1 MGSFWGGAILND
13 QPLSGLVVLDF
24 GQVYNG
30 PYCGFLLAQA
40 GARVIKVESL
50 RGETLRG
57 KGKSTASY
65 PFAILNSNKECIAI
79 NIKTAEGQ
87 TLIKKL
93 AKVVDVVLENFAPG
107 TMDKHGIGAEVLR
120 KENPRLIYASSTGY
134 GEIGPY
140 RDFLGMDITLQ
151 AMAGVMTITGED
163 KGPPMKTAAASID
176 FLAGTHMYGAILSAL
191 YAREKSEEGSRIDI
205 SMQDCVYPTLATA
218 LGAYYDNDK
227 VQRPRAGNRH
237 PGESLAPYN
246 VYETADGHVAIICIR
261 EGHWKKLCGAMKRPE
276 LAEDARFVSSAE
288 RSSRIDE
295 VDSIV
300 TEWTSQHSKE
310 YIFSECQKHRV
321 ICAPVKNLDDVVN
334 DPHLHARGTLVQTDH
349 PELGEIA
356 QTQTP
361 IRFSGID
368 PPPIRALR
376 SLGQDTE
383 KVLHELVG
391 VDENDFRYLQ
401 SIEAVF

>member
-1 MGSFWGGAILND
+1 M
-13 QPLSGLVVLDF
+13 
-24 GQVYNG
+24 
-30 PYCGFLLAQA
+30 
-40 GARVIKVESL
+40 
-50 RGETLRG
+50 
-57 KGKSTASY
+57 
-65 PFAILNSNKECIAI
+65 

-87 TLIKKL
+87 AVIKKL
-93 AKVVDVVLENFAPG
+93 AKVVDIVIENFAPG
-107 TMDKHGIGAEVLR
+107 TMDKHGIGAKVLR

-191 YAREKSEEGSRIDI
+191 YAREKSNEGSRIDI

-218 LGAYYDNDK
+218 LGAYYENDK

-237 PGESLAPYN
+237 PGQSLAPYN
-246 VYETADGHVAIICIR
+246 VYQTADGYVAIICIR
-261 EGHWKKLCGAMKRPE
+261 EGHWKKLCEAMKRPE
-276 LAEDARFVSSAE
+276 LVEDARFVSAVE

-300 TEWTSQHSKE
+300 TDWPSQHSKE
-310 YIFSECQKHRV
+310 HIFSECQKHRV
-321 ICAPVKNLDDVVN
+321 ICAPVKDLDEVVN
-334 DPHLHARGTLVQTDH
+334 DPHMRARGTIVRADH

-361 IRFSGID
+361 IRFSEID
-368 PPPIRALR
+368 PPPIGA
-376 SLGQDTE
+376 
-383 KVLHELVG
+383 
-391 VDENDFRYLQ
+391 
-401 SIEAVF
+401 